1 MPLTRKLKVLAA
13 LLLLLGFVLPLSSCV
28 VTDRP
33 EHENGPRKTH
43 VEYHYAWSGIDA
55 AEPASFIVPLFF
67 LWPLAA
73 LVAARKPGRLARMSW
88 WLEAALWGCSAY
100 FIDLALLAVTRI
112 EIGGYLACAGLVLHA
127 GAWIGEAAVRWRSW
141 RDARRPAAA
150 GG

>member
-1 MPLTRKLKVLAA
+1 MPLMRKLKLLAA
-13 LLLLLGFVLPLSSCV
+13 LLLLLAFALPLSSCT
-28 VTDRP
+28 VTDRAG
-33 EHENGPRKTH
+33 HEGGPQKSH
-43 VEYHYAWSGIDA
+43 VEYHYAWSGIDT

-73 LVAARKPGRLARMSW
+73 FAVARKPGRLARVSW
-88 WLEAALWGCSAY
+88 WLEAPLWACSAY

-127 GAWIGEAAVRWRSW
+127 GAWIGEAAARWRSW
-141 RDARRPAAA
+141 RGARRPAAA